1 MHKKYNSKMTNIN
14 LKYFFKKETL
24 NGHLMVFFLYVGGK
38 KCIGWPLNVSLQ
50 LPKINENQAIIQ

>member
-1 MHKKYNSKMTNIN
+1 MTNIN